1 MAQATS
7 INTITLPARPAET
20 SFPYTYFIYIVPW
33 PRLLSQKSMQLF
45 VCGIPSLTLSSH
57 HSRTLPNELWDRVMK
72 FSPHVAIL
80 NMLAT
85 CKHLNAIASAHL
97 RLQFRPENYLCG
109 FLGGSEITAML
120 TLQAHTGLV
129 VAGSCVLTFLLRL
142 PNEKKE
148 LSLYVNEKFHS
159 AAISFFLDL
168 GYILI
173 KQRQYHGGRGKL
185 PGVVEA
191 DSNPHETTH
200 HISLVVSFARG
211 NYIIRLV
218 VVRHHTS
225 IFATIVTFRASKPS
239 NSFTKAQNLRY
250 V

>member
-1 MAQATS
+1 MSTQ
-7 INTITLPARPAET
+7 
-20 SFPYTYFIYIVPW
+20 
-33 PRLLSQKSMQLF
+33 LS
-45 VCGIPSLTLSSH
+45 VCGIPSLTLH
-57 HSRTLPNELWDRVMK
+57 YSRTLPNELWDRVMK
-72 FSPHVAIL
+72 FSPHVAIINVL
-80 NMLAT
+80 ST
-85 CKHLNAIASAHL
+85 CRHLNAIASAHL

-109 FLGGSEITAML
+109 FLGGSEIAAML

-148 LSLYVNEKFHS
+148 LSLYVNDKFHS

-173 KQRQYHGGRGKL
+173 EQQQYYGRRGKL

-191 DSNPHETTH
+191 DSSSHETARQ
-200 HISLVVSFARG
+200 IRLVVSFARG

-218 VVRHHTS
+218 VVRLHAS
-225 IFATIVTFRASKPS
+225 IFQTILSFRASRPS